1 LVFSELLFQR
11 KNVENSPT
19 IATDFAE
26 SFRSEMC
33 KGITDA
39 YKSDISRE
47 RLSNE
52 HFVILMF
59 LPFAGKIGFDAV
71 ENEPSKVCKELDT

>member
-1 LVFSELLFQR
+1 MVFRNCSFKE

-47 RLSNE
+47 GLSNE
-52 HFVILMF
+52 H
-59 LPFAGKIGFDAV
+59 FAGKIGFDAV
-71 ENEPSKVCKELDT
+71 ENEPSKVCKELDS